1 MKKTIALCA
10 ALLACGTAFA
20 QEDSDYAVTVDLP
33 YVTKYVFRG
42 VQIAKDSF
50 QPSVEFTKGS
60 LYAGVWSSV
69 PLRNKHEEIASTEID
84 LNLGYTPKLTDKL
97 SADIGVNG
105 YFYPN
110 KSHADG
116 DYSVE
121 GFVGLN
127 LELGNFTPAVYVYRD
142 FNLDNYTLQGSL
154 GYSLPLT
161 TLGTSLDFTVSTG
174 SVFQDDGESYNYY
187 AVGANVPYKL
197 SDRVK
202 LNFGVSY
209 TENDLDH
216 GDDPGVWGTA
226 SIAISF

>member
-10 ALLACGTAFA
+10 ALLACGSAFA
-20 QEDSDYAVTVDLP
+20 QEESEYAVTMDLP

-50 QPSVEFTKGS
+50 QPSVEFTKGD
-60 LYAGVWSSV
+60 LYLGVWSSV

-84 LNLGYTPKLTDKL
+84 LNLGYSPKLTEKL
-97 SADIGVNG
+97 SADVGLNS

-142 FNLDNYTLQGSL
+142 FKLDNYTVQGSL
-154 GYSLPLT
+154 GYSLPLK
-161 TLGTSLDFTVSTG
+161 TLGTSLDFAVTAGT
-174 SVFQDDGESYNYY
+174 VFQHAGEDYNYY
-187 AVGANVPYKL
+187 AIGVNVPYKL

-202 LNFGVSY
+202 LNVGLTY

-216 GDDPGVWGTA
+216 EKDPGLWGTA
-226 SIAISF
+226 SIAIRF